1 MKAFSEVRKMSGE
14 VVFDK
19 KIKRIP
25 VKIMKDKNNFVAYI
39 DGDKLDKFRSERD
52 AKRAID
58 MAIKELV

>member
-1 MKAFSEVRKMSGE
+1 MKAFSEVRKVSGE

-58 MAIKELV
+58 MAMKELI